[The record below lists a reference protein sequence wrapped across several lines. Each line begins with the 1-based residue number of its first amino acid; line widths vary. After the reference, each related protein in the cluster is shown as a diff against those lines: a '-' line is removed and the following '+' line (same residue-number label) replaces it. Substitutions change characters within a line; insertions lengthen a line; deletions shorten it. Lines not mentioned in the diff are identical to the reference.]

1 MTVLFVNGTLMR
13 GLQLNGNLTGARFI
27 GEGRTMPCY
36 RIHTIGD
43 VHPGMY
49 RDDHVGSS
57 VPGELYDVPDDLLK
71 QIEER
76 EPPGLYIGEVDL
88 QGIGSVRG
96 VLYPQPLAVDHPEI
110 TRFGGWRGYL
120 AARDGRM
127 ASPFGSTGAWA
138 WHHTG
143 LAVRSL
149 DAALDFHAGTLGFT
163 VVFEAR
169 GMSDLISSVVGLP
182 GLEAD
187 LAQCLSPV
195 SGQTLEFIEFRQVP
209 DDCPD
214 LYPVRPGRAHTA
226 FLVDDLDFALSSLI
240 RAGGRA
246 MGAITEFSEGRAVY
260 CADGNGSVVELEE
273 ASCRATVDSTNWVPA

>member
-13 GLQLNGNLTGARFI
+13 GQQLHANLTGARFI
-27 GEGRTMPCY
+27 GEGRTLPCY

-49 RDDHVGSS
+49 RDDDSGFR
-57 VPGELYDVPDDLLK
+57 VPGELYDVPDDLL
-71 QIEER
+71 QRIEDL

-88 QGIGSVRG
+88 EGIGHVRG
-96 VLYPQPLAVDHPEI
+96 VLFPQHLAVDHPEI

-120 AARDGRM
+120 AAREERM
-127 ASPFGSTGAWA
+127 ALCVGSTGAWA

-143 LAVRSL
+143 IAVSSL
-149 DAALDFHAGTLGFT
+149 DAALDFHAGTLGFA
-163 VVFEAR
+163 VVLESR
-169 GMSDLISSVVGLP
+169 GMTHLISNIVGLP

-195 SGQTLEFIEFRQVP
+195 SGQILEFVEFRNVP

-214 LYPVRPGRAHTA
+214 IFPVRPGQAHNA
-226 FLVDDLDFALSSLI
+226 FLVDDLDAALAALTQ
-240 RAGGRA
+240 AGGRTL
-246 MGAITEFSEGRAVY
+246 GAVTEFAEGRAVY

-273 ASCRATVDSTNWVPA
+273 ASSISTTQSTQGPTA